1 MTRAEDIDL
10 RKSVLDELD
19 FDPSIDARAIGVSVE
34 DGIVV
39 LTGHAT
45 SYAEKINA
53 ERIAKRVHG
62 VTGVANDIEVRL
74 PLLAQ
79 RDDVD
84 IARSAVNA
92 LEWNVAVPKDTIKLS
107 VSNAWVTLEGE
118 VEWYYQKRA
127 AEEAVRLLNGV
138 RGVMNKVTV
147 APRQARVDDVK
158 EKIDAA
164 LKRSAELDAKKI
176 VVEASGGSVTLSGTV
191 RSWVEREDAVSAAW
205 SAPGVLNVIDHI
217 RIAT

>member
-1 MTRAEDIDL
+1 MTRAQDIDL
-10 RKSVLDELD
+10 RKNVLDELD

-39 LTGHAT
+39 LTGHAA

-53 ERIAKRVHG
+53 EKITKRVHG
-62 VTGVANDIEVRL
+62 VTGVANELAVDL
-74 PLLAQ
+74 PALAE

-84 IARSAVNA
+84 IARSAVSA
-92 LEWNVAVPKDTIKLS
+92 LEWNISVPKHSIRST

-127 AEEAVRLLNGV
+127 AEEAIRLLNGV
-138 RGVMNKVTV
+138 RGVTNNVRVT
-147 APRQARVDDVK
+147 PRHAQVDDVK

-164 LKRSAELDAKKI
+164 LRRSAELDAKKI
-176 VVEASGGSVTLSGTV
+176 VVEASGGNVTLSGTV
-191 RSWVEREDAVSAAW
+191 RSWVEREDAVNAAW

-217 RIAT
+217 RITA